1 LPSSLEDENREALAR
16 PFPYMQRRRLTMIN
30 RE

>member
-1 LPSSLEDENREALAR
+1 MTSLEDENRDALAIC
-16 PFPYMQRRRLTMIN
+16 FPYMQRGMLTMIG